1 MRLPLCLSAS
11 VSLCPCA
18 FSPFPAERHKRTG
31 AQEPPGSAKHR
42 GKEAKRQRHR
52 GTEKLGSP
60 SLLNWVFSSSF
71 LIRILNYQ
79 NDVCLGFLIRLLI
92 SFRQLDFW
100 TTLLKYAS
108 EIGSLIGLPVRVC
121 ASARL
126 CLPASL
132 HFTRSAAER
141 HRDRKAQTHRSN
153 SGSFNRI

>member
-1 MRLPLCLSAS
+1 MPFRIFQQRDTNAQGHR
-11 VSLCPCA
+11 SLRVQQ
-18 FSPFPAERHKRTG
+18 ST
-31 AQEPPGSAKHR
+31 
-42 GKEAKRQRHR
+42 EARRQRGRGTDAQRTR
-52 GTEKLGSP
+52 GTENLGSP
-60 SLLNWVFSSSF
+60 ILLNWIFSSSS

-141 HRDRKAQTHRSN
+141 HRDRKAQTHRSS
-153 SGSFNRI
+153 SGPFSRI

>member
-1 MRLPLCLSAS
+1 MRLCLCVSLPLCLF
-11 VSLCPCA
+11 A
-18 FSPFPAERHKRTG
+18 FSSRETQTHRGTG
-31 AQEPPGSAKHR
+31 ASGFSKTQREG
-42 GKEAKRQRHR
+42 GKEAEAQTHR
-52 GTEKLGSP
+52 GTENLGSP
-60 SLLNWVFSSSF
+60 SLLNWVFSSSS
-71 LIRILNYQ
+71 LIGILNYQ

-100 TTLLKYAS
+100 TTLLEYAS

-153 SGSFNRI
+153 SGSFSRI